1 VETSEVGGLSGKEFG
16 PEVVEE
22 ILGQKDFKTFH
33 VKLEETVHDGLHNGI
48 RGDFGS
54 LTSANGGYALLP
66 R

>member
-1 VETSEVGGLSGKEFG
+1 
-16 PEVVEE
+16 VEE